1 MAKEKN
7 LIYVVDDDAN
17 IRNLISVALK
27 DAGFETMEFANGLSL
42 LEQTKKK
49 LPALIILDWMMPD
62 LDGLAVC
69 GRLKLEPESRKI
81 PIIMITA
88 KTDSVDCILGLEMGA
103 DDYLKKPLD
112 MKELVARVSAILR
125 RKDYTNVKDEIL
137 TIGNLTLNLGS
148 RMAVKKDPATGAE
161 TFLQLTMKEFDLL
174 VTLIRKKGNV
184 MTRPEIM
191 RDVWS
196 DEFDGDDRT
205 VDVHVRYLRKKIEDS
220 EDHPFYVKTVRGIGY
235 RIVTQAEIDSASAG
249 ASANANASAKV
260 AASAA
265 SK

>member
-17 IRNLISVALK
+17 IRNLVSVALK
-27 DAGFETMEFANGLSL
+27 DAGFETMEFDNGLSL
-42 LEQTKKK
+42 LDQTQKK

-69 GRLKLEPESRKI
+69 GRLKLKPETRKI
-81 PIIMITA
+81 PVIMVTA

-103 DDYLKKPLD
+103 DDYLKKPFD
-112 MKELVARVSAILR
+112 MKELVTRVSAVIR
-125 RKDYTNVKDEIL
+125 RKDYSNIKDEVL

-148 RMAVKKDPATGAE
+148 RIAVKKDPATGAE

-220 EDHPFYVKTVRGIGY
+220 EAHPFYVKTVRGMGY
-235 RIVTQAEIDSASAG
+235 RIVTQAEIDNLES
-249 ASANANASAKV
+249 NAKV
-260 AASAA
+260 KVEDSAV

>member
-7 LIYVVDDDAN
+7 LVYVVDDDAN
-17 IRNLISVALK
+17 IRNLIAIGLK
-27 DAGFETMEFANGLSL
+27 EAGYEAMEFDNGLTL
-42 LEQTKKK
+42 LDQVAQKMPTV
-49 LPALIILDWMMPD
+49 IILDWKIPG

-69 GRLKLEPESRKI
+69 GRLRLDPETRKI
-81 PIIMITA
+81 PVIMITG
-88 KTDSVDCILGLEMGA
+88 KKESVDCILGLEMGA
-103 DDYLKKPLD
+103 DDYLTKPFSV
-112 MKELVARVSAILR
+112 KELITRISAILR
-125 RKDYTNVKDEIL
+125 RREYANVKDEVL

-148 RMAVKKDPATGAE
+148 RIAVKKDPVTGAE

-196 DEFDGDDRT
+196 DEFNGDDRT

-220 EDHPFYVKTVRGIGY
+220 EDRPFYVKTVRGIGY
-235 RIVTQAEIDSASAG
+235 RIVTQAEIDSAAKI
-249 ASANANASAKV
+249 AAANANNNS
-260 AASAA
+260 A

>member
-1 MAKEKN
+1 
-7 LIYVVDDDAN
+7 
-17 IRNLISVALK
+17 
-27 DAGFETMEFANGLSL
+27 
-42 LEQTKKK
+42 
-49 LPALIILDWMMPD
+49 
-62 LDGLAVC
+62 
-69 GRLKLEPESRKI
+69 
-81 PIIMITA
+81 
-88 KTDSVDCILGLEMGA
+88 
-103 DDYLKKPLD
+103 
-112 MKELVARVSAILR
+112 
-125 RKDYTNVKDEIL
+125 
-137 TIGNLTLNLGS
+137 
-148 RMAVKKDPATGAE
+148 
-161 TFLQLTMKEFDLL
+161 MKEFDLL

-235 RIVTQAEIDSASAG
+235 RIVTQAEIDSASA
-249 ASANANASAKV
+249 STNADASAKV

>member
-1 MAKEKN
+1 
-7 LIYVVDDDAN
+7 
-17 IRNLISVALK
+17 
-27 DAGFETMEFANGLSL
+27 
-42 LEQTKKK
+42 
-49 LPALIILDWMMPD
+49 MPD

-81 PIIMITA
+81 PVIMITA

-235 RIVTQAEIDSASAG
+235 RIVTQAEIDSASSS
-249 ASANANASAKV
+249 ASANASTSV

>member
-1 MAKEKN
+1 
-7 LIYVVDDDAN
+7 
-17 IRNLISVALK
+17 
-27 DAGFETMEFANGLSL
+27 
-42 LEQTKKK
+42 
-49 LPALIILDWMMPD
+49 
-62 LDGLAVC
+62 
-69 GRLKLEPESRKI
+69 
-81 PIIMITA
+81 
-88 KTDSVDCILGLEMGA
+88 MGA

-249 ASANANASAKV
+249 ASANANASASAKV